1 MQRQFIV
8 TISNKDKKTQQN
20 NTSNIKHNESGRV
33 PYIQSLLLFYGKKS
47 TKFETIANLPFLFF
61 TTK

>member
-20 NTSNIKHNESGRV
+20 NTSNIKSGLV